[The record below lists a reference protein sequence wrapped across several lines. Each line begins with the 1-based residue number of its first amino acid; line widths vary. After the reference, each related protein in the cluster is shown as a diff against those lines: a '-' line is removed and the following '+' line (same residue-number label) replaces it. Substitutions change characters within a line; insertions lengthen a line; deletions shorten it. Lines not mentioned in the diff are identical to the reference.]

1 MSTAFLEQF
10 TTAPVE
16 GPSWLTAA
24 REHAMASFQSS
35 GIPTMRNED
44 WHFTN
49 PAPIAEGAFGPMRPG
64 AGRVTADA
72 LTPWLFGQRHWP
84 RLVFVNG
91 RHVPALSVT
100 EGLES
105 LNFMSLAVALR
116 EEPTILDRHITRYAD
131 VEDPAQAFS
140 ALNTSLVQD
149 GAVVHIPKALY
160 HWRTLASSAAGGGVE
175 AKPWAFEAGRRA
187 VQAHCERV
195 NKRPA

>member
-64 AGRVTADA
+64 AGRVT
-72 LTPWLFGQRHWP
+72 
-84 RLVFVNG
+84 
-91 RHVPALSVT
+91 
-100 EGLES
+100 
-105 LNFMSLAVALR
+105 
-116 EEPTILDRHITRYAD
+116 
-131 VEDPAQAFS
+131 
-140 ALNTSLVQD
+140 VQD
-149 GAVVHIPKALY
+149 PLVGRAGPAARPCMTRGSAVRGWCA
-160 HWRTLASSAAGGGVE
+160 
-175 AKPWAFEAGRRA
+175 
-187 VQAHCERV
+187 
-195 NKRPA
+195 